1 MSVDS
6 RESRGFRSKYALR
19 PLKERLTGRVQ
30 RNFGPWLMVSLHAQ
44 RNRRA
49 GEEPHSRLDVRAALL
64 VGTMRVYLDGANLTG
79 EVYPDITGA
88 NAPGRALRL
97 GVELTGGR

>member
-6 RESRGFRSKYALR
+6 RESRRFRSKYALR

-30 RNFGPWLMVSLHAQ
+30 RDFGPWLSLSLHAQ

-49 GEEPHSRLDVRAALL
+49 GEEPHSRLDVRASLL
-64 VGTMRVYLDGANLTG
+64 VGTIRVYLDGTNLTD
-79 EVYPDITGA
+79 EAYPDVTGA
-88 NAPGRALRL
+88 LAPGRALRL
-97 GVELTGGR
+97 GVELGPGR